1 MHRNAQMKKMIARVA
16 TLCVLISSPTFCKAE
31 SLLWCA
37 PDVVTLTFKDQEN
50 RQDQKLARIELRSL
64 KPVCGGNP
72 EKEGFGVRFE
82 RSIRIEQNGQ
92 WIEVPSVCTSGVSF
106 GVDGLSLSFD
116 AGGLGAGL
124 AGRSTD
130 REDAVKVMIYK
141 LRDKVLCAR
150 VEPCPNQENKK
161 NECLRW
167 LVQ

>member
-1 MHRNAQMKKMIARVA
+1 MIKMIARVA
-16 TLCVLISSPTFCKAE
+16 IFCALISSPTFCKAE
-31 SLLWCA
+31 SVFWCA
-37 PDVVTLTFKDQEN
+37 PDIVTLSFNDQEN
-50 RQDQKLARIELRSL
+50 RKDQTLVRIELRSL
-64 KPVCGGNP
+64 KPVCDRNP

-116 AGGLGAGL
+116 ASGLGASL
-124 AGRSTD
+124 AGRSPD
-130 REDAVKVMIYK
+130 REDAVKVVIYK
-141 LRDKVLCAR
+141 IRDKVLCAR
-150 VEPCPNQENKK
+150 VESCPNQENKK

>member
-1 MHRNAQMKKMIARVA
+1 MIKMIARVA

-31 SLLWCA
+31 SLFWCA
-37 PDVVTLTFKDQEN
+37 PDVVTLTFKDQDN
-50 RQDQKLARIELRSL
+50 RRDSNLARIELRSL
-64 KPVCGGNP
+64 KPVCDRNP
-72 EKEGFGVRFE
+72 EKEGFAARFE

-106 GVDGLSLSFD
+106 GVDGLSVSFD
-116 AGGLGAGL
+116 AGGLGASL
-124 AGRSTD
+124 AGRSTN
-130 REDAVKVMIYK
+130 REDAVRVVIYK

-150 VEPCPNQENKK
+150 VEPCPDQENKK